1 MWFGGVIDTS
11 LVSFGNIHENVA
23 YLSSLKGK
31 VVQNLDNYCRSDG
44 ELLGKEIEADCFPE
58 INADVFISHSHN
70 DEDYAQRVASWLNSQ
85 FGLLP
90 FIDSFVWKSADRL
103 LKIIDDKYCLNDNG
117 KTYSYEARN
126 LSTSYIHMML
136 ASAISKMIDKCPLFI
151 FIKSSN
157 SLVIPEIQECSST
170 FSPWIFYELLFYNK
184 TKIRIPQK
192 YKNFSKTAC
201 LSEAREHL
209 KIEMPVQMQ
218 ALHRLSCTILNEWSN
233 NYRKS
238 RQDIMPI
245 EMLYKILTTHIEE

>member
-136 ASAISKMIDKCPLFI
+136 ASAISKMIDKCPLF
-151 FIKSSN
+151 
-157 SLVIPEIQECSST
+157 
-170 FSPWIFYELLFYNK
+170 LLKVLILLLY
-184 TKIRIPQK
+184 QK
-192 YKNFSKTAC
+192 YKNVVPHFLHGYFMNCYFITKHC
-201 LSEAREHL
+201 C
-209 KIEMPVQMQ
+209 PV
-218 ALHRLSCTILNEWSN
+218 
-233 NYRKS
+233 K
-238 RQDIMPI
+238 
-245 EMLYKILTTHIEE
+245 K